1 MFTYFLMLGGSN
13 YFRACNQGFTLID
26 YANLYSFTIDSS
38 CQSCVGM
45 QIEELKE
52 LYSADSHYE
61 NNDKVAYSLIRVDL
75 ILEMLHITSS

>member
-1 MFTYFLMLGGSN
+1 MEL
-13 YFRACNQGFTLID
+13 
-26 YANLYSFTIDSS
+26 
-38 CQSCVGM
+38 

-52 LYSADSHYE
+52 LYSADSRYE

>member
-1 MFTYFLMLGGSN
+1 M
-13 YFRACNQGFTLID
+13 
-26 YANLYSFTIDSS
+26 
-38 CQSCVGM
+38 GM

-61 NNDKVAYSLIRVDL
+61 NNAKVAYSLIRVDV